1 MTRSVVASL
10 TIALLFGGVVLLPA
24 SPALAKKKKASS
36 DEPAVQA
43 TDESPAPGKNADQV
57 GDTEKPKSILDTSQ
71 DAPKTDSLGHVHFGS
86 PNAEGLGRVAVK
98 AAPES
103 KIKIFLEGRY
113 FGTAPL
119 TIYSV
124 PKGDYIVEAVFA
136 NGKQVSRPVTVNEN
150 EETAFELEGA
160 QALKRDSGPGVFDA
174 EMTPGRLTWTK
185 IFLVTAGVGAIAAI
199 SFGILELKAESD
211 YEKAVGQMQM
221 DDIAS
226 KGRNYALLTNIGIV
240 VTAVGLVGAGIAG
253 YPLVLRPSEKSK
265 AALIFTPTGGP
276 GMAGAAA
283 TLRF

>member
-36 DEPAVQA
+36 EEPAVQA
-43 TDESPAPGKNADQV
+43 TDESPAPGKTADQV

-86 PNAEGLGRVAVK
+86 ANGPGLGRVAVK
-98 AAPES
+98 ATPES

-136 NGKQVSRPVTVNEN
+136 NGKQLSRPVTVNEN

-160 QALKRDSGPGVFDA
+160 QALKRDSGPGMFDA
-174 EMTPGRLTWTK
+174 EMTPARMTWTK
-185 IFLVTAGVGAIAAI
+185 VGLITAGVGAVAAI
-199 SFGILELKAESD
+199 TFGVMVLKTEGD
-211 YEKAVGQMQM
+211 YEKAVGQAQM
-221 DDIAS
+221 DDLQQ
-226 KGRNYALLTNIGIV
+226 KGDQYALLTNVGIAV
-240 VTAVGLVGAGIAG
+240 CAVGVITAGIAG
-253 YPLVLRPSEKSK
+253 YPLVMRPSEKSK
-265 AALIFTPTGGP
+265 TALWLTPTGGP

>member
-1 MTRSVVASL
+1 MTRSVVASV
-10 TIALLFGGVVLLPA
+10 TIALLFGGVVMLPA
-24 SPALAKKKKASS
+24 STALAKKKKASS

-43 TDESPAPGKNADQV
+43 TDESTPAKPSDQV

-86 PNAEGLGRVAVK
+86 PSASGIGRVAVK
-98 AAPES
+98 ASPES
-103 KIKIFLEGRY
+103 KIKVFLEGRY

-160 QALKRDSGPGVFDA
+160 QALKRDSGPSVFDA
-174 EMTPGRLTWTK
+174 EMTPTRMMWTK
-185 IFLVTAGVGAIAAI
+185 VGLVTAGVGAVAAI
-199 SFGILELKAESD
+199 TFGILVLKTEGD
-211 YEKAVGQMQM
+211 YEKANGQAQM
-221 DDIAS
+221 DDLQK
-226 KGRNYALLTNIGIV
+226 KGDRYALLTNVGIV
-240 VTAVGLVGAGIAG
+240 VAAVGIVTAGIAG
-253 YPLVLRPSEKSK
+253 YPLVLRPSEKTK
-265 AALIFTPTGGP
+265 AAIIFTPTGGP